1 MRKIL
6 FAMLLAG
13 MTSGAALA
21 QDVGRVIL
29 SVGDVTLVREGRSSP
44 LNIGTEIRSGDRILT
59 GQTSNAQIR
68 FTDTGIIALRP
79 ETDFSV
85 DEYNFR
91 GQQDGSERALFSLL
105 KGGMRTVT
113 GLVGKLN
120 QQNYRVRTPTA
131 TIGIRGTHFNLVQC
145 DDNCKNSDG
154 GTAPNGTYGGV
165 SDGRVAVAPLNAPT
179 ATPPAV
185 ADRDGVRPFLLMA
198 SSAGRSDVP
207 VERGMGEVAGSSG
220 PTMLAQLNGPPGGG
234 GGGAAERVFGAGEYF
249 RVPDAN
255 TPAVQLLAPPGF
267 LTDRLE
273 GQLRAGQRQSGTGTT
288 ASSGGGGSS
297 SSTAASTSSST
308 TVDARAAT
316 APPAIEPIQYVST
329 ETKTG
334 TGGTSVLVTGVT
346 GFIAQ
351 YATGNTS
358 FEVIDDCGGGSNC
371 SSTAASTFTFSNN
384 TPLSYSNASG
394 TLKGTFTG
402 VSVVDTGTATI
413 AGAVYGWG
421 RLTGGTLVT
430 SSGLTLVNPPSGVLF
445 GFTNDPTV
453 GNNKNTT
460 LPSSG
465 TVSYVLV
472 GGPNPVDTAG
482 NAGSITSMSGS
493 VNFTTRNVTMSMG
506 LSLTV
511 PGQGSASM
519 SLSGGG
525 VIPSNS
531 DLKAASMSGSCTGS
545 ACMSASASGN
555 FDARFGGSAAQ
566 VMVLNGGVNSVVK
579 DQTQGSGLAR
589 SILFLNLMK
598 CSTC

>member
-1 MRKIL
+1 
-6 FAMLLAG
+6 MLLAG
-13 MTSGAALA
+13 MMSGAALA

-29 SVGDVTLVREGRSSP
+29 SVGEVTLVREGRSTP
-44 LNIGTEIRSGDRILT
+44 LNIGAEIRSGDRVVT

-68 FTDTGIIALRP
+68 FTDTGIVALRP

-185 ADRDGVRPFLLMA
+185 AVGDEIRPSLLMA
-198 SSAGRSDVP
+198 SSAGRADVP
-207 VERGMGEVAGSSG
+207 AERGMGEVAGSSG
-220 PTMLAQLNGPPGGG
+220 PLMLAQLNGPPGG
-234 GGGAAERVFGAGEYF
+234 GGGAAERVFGAGEFF

-273 GQLRAGQRQSGTGTT
+273 GQLRAGQRQSGTGTA
-288 ASSGGGGSS
+288 ASSGGGSS
-297 SSTAASTSSST
+297 SSTTATSTSSST
-308 TVDARAAT
+308 TVDARATT

-334 TGGTSVLVTGVT
+334 TGGNSVLVTGVT

-351 YATGNTS
+351 YATGNSS

-384 TPLSYSNASG
+384 TPISYSNSSG

-402 VSVVDTGTATI
+402 ASVVDAGTATI
-413 AGAVYGWG
+413 AGAQYGWG

-430 SSGLTLVNPPSGVLF
+430 SSGQTLTSPPSGVLF

-453 GNNKNTT
+453 GNNHNTT

-482 NAGSITSMSGS
+482 NVGSITSMSGS
-493 VNFTTRNVTMSMG
+493 VNFTTRNVNMSMG

-511 PGQGSASM
+511 PGQGTASM

-525 VIPSNS
+525 VIPSSS
-531 DLKAASMSGSCTGS
+531 DLKGASMSGSCTGS
-545 ACMSASASGN
+545 ACISTSASGN
-555 FDARFGGSAAQ
+555 FDARFGGTAAQ

-579 DQTQGSGLAR
+579 DQTQGSALSR
-589 SILFLNLMK
+589 SILFLNLLK

>member
-6 FAMLLAG
+6 FGMLLAG
-13 MTSGAALA
+13 IMSGAVLA

-29 SVGDVTLVREGRSSP
+29 SVGEVTLVREGRSSP
-44 LNIGTEIRSGDRILT
+44 LNIGAEIRSGDRVLT
-59 GQTSNAQIR
+59 GSTSNAQIR
-68 FTDTGIIALRP
+68 FTDTGIVALRP

-154 GTAPNGTYGGV
+154 GNAPNGTYGGV
-165 SDGRVAVAPLNAPT
+165 SDGRVGVTPLNAPT

-185 ADRDGVRPFLLMA
+185 AARDGIRPGLLMA

-207 VERGMGEVAGSSG
+207 ADSGMGEVAGASG
-220 PTMLAQLNGPPGGG
+220 PMMLAQLNGPPGG

-273 GQLRAGQRQSGTGTT
+273 GQLRAGQRQPVAGTT
-288 ASSGGGGSS
+288 AGSGAGTGSS
-297 SSTAASTSSST
+297 SAETSTSSST
-308 TVDARAAT
+308 TVDARAVT
-316 APPAIEPIQYVST
+316 APPAVESIQYVST

-334 TGGTSVLVTGVT
+334 TGSSSVLVTGVT

-351 YATGNTS
+351 YATGNSS
-358 FEVIDDCGGGSNC
+358 FEVIDDCGGGTNC

-384 TPLSYSNASG
+384 TPLSYSNSSG
-394 TLKGTFTG
+394 TLKGTFSG
-402 VSVVDTGTATI
+402 VSVVDTGTSTI

-460 LPSSG
+460 LPTSG

-493 VNFTTRNVTMSMG
+493 VNFTTRNVSMSMG

-511 PGQGSASM
+511 PSQGTAIM

-545 ACMSASASGN
+545 ACMSVSASGA
-555 FDARFGGSAAQ
+555 FDARFGGSTAQ

-589 SILFLNLMK
+589 SILFLNLLK

>member
-6 FAMLLAG
+6 FGMLLTG
-13 MTSGAALA
+13 MMSGVALA

-29 SVGDVTLVREGRSSP
+29 SVGEVTLFREGRSSP
-44 LNIGTEIRSGDRILT
+44 LNIGAEIRSGDRVLT

-68 FTDTGIIALRP
+68 FTDTGIVALRP

-154 GTAPNGTYGGV
+154 GNAPNGTYGGV

-185 ADRDGVRPFLLMA
+185 AVRDVIRPSLLMA
-198 SSAGRSDVP
+198 SSAGRADVP
-207 VERGMGEVAGSSG
+207 AERGMGAVAGSSG
-220 PTMLAQLNGPPGGG
+220 PMMLAQLNGPPGGG
-234 GGGAAERVFGAGEYF
+234 GAAERVFGSGEFF

-273 GQLRAGQRQSGTGTT
+273 GQLRAGQRQSGTGTA
-288 ASSGGGGSS
+288 ASSGAGGGSS
-297 SSTAASTSSST
+297 TAATSTSSST
-308 TVDARAAT
+308 TVDARATT

-329 ETKTG
+329 ETKSG
-334 TGGTSVLVTGVT
+334 TGGTSVLVAGAT

-351 YATGNTS
+351 YATGSSS

-394 TLKGTFTG
+394 TLKGTFSG
-402 VSVVDTGTATI
+402 ASVVDTGIATI
-413 AGAVYGWG
+413 AGAQYGWG

-430 SSGLTLVNPPSGVLF
+430 SSGQTLVSPPSGVLF

-453 GNNKNTT
+453 GNNHNTT

-493 VNFTTRNVTMSMG
+493 VNFTTRNVSMSMG

-519 SLSGGG
+519 SLSGSG
-525 VIPSNS
+525 VIPSTS

-555 FDARFGGSAAQ
+555 FDARFGGTAAQ

-589 SILFLNLMK
+589 SVLFLNLLK

>member
-6 FAMLLAG
+6 FGMLLTG
-13 MTSGAALA
+13 MLSGVAIA

-29 SVGDVTLVREGRSSP
+29 SVGEVTLVREGRSSP
-44 LNIGTEIRSGDRILT
+44 LNIGTEIRSGDRVLT

-68 FTDTGIIALRP
+68 FTDTGIVALRP

-154 GTAPNGTYGGV
+154 GNAPNGTYGGV

-185 ADRDGVRPFLLMA
+185 AVRDGVRPSLLMA
-198 SSAGRSDVP
+198 SSAGRADVP
-207 VERGMGEVAGSSG
+207 AERGMGAVAGSSG
-220 PTMLAQLNGPPGGG
+220 PMMLAQLNGPPGGG
-234 GGGAAERVFGAGEYF
+234 GAAERVFGSGEFF

-273 GQLRAGQRQSGTGTT
+273 GQLRAGQRQSGTGT
-288 ASSGGGGSS
+288 AAGSGSGGGSS
-297 SSTAASTSSST
+297 TAATSTSSST
-308 TVDARAAT
+308 TVDARATT

-329 ETKTG
+329 ETKSG

-402 VSVVDTGTATI
+402 ASVVDAGTATI
-413 AGAVYGWG
+413 AGAQYGWG
-421 RLTGGTLVT
+421 RMTGNFSVLASNGQTF
-430 SSGLTLVNPPSGVLF
+430 SGPPSGVLF
-445 GFTNDPTV
+445 GYTNDPTV
-453 GNNKNTT
+453 GNNHNTT

-482 NAGSITSMSGS
+482 NVGSITSMSGS
-493 VNFTTRNVTMSMG
+493 VNFTTRNASMSMG

-511 PGQGSASM
+511 PGQGTASM
-519 SLSGGG
+519 SLSGSG
-525 VIPSNS
+525 VIPSTS

-555 FDARFGGSAAQ
+555 FDARFGGTAAQ

-589 SILFLNLMK
+589 SILFLNLLK